1 LKRAAREVSGDEVM
15 SNSLEEDFD
24 REVRRGV
31 YDFTE
36 RGGLPP
42 TISQVAAEL
51 SHSRDEIAASLGR
64 LADAHVLVL
73 QQGSGEILMLPPYS
87 AVPTPFVVESGG
99 RTYFAN
105 CVWDALG
112 VPAML
117 GRDAEIK
124 TSCGCCGASMRLS
137 VADGAPSEAQGVVH
151 FALPAARWWDD
162 LAFT

>member
-1 LKRAAREVSGDEVM
+1 M
-15 SNSLEEDFD
+15 SQRREEDFD
-24 REVRRGV
+24 REVRRAA

-36 RGGLPP
+36 REGLPP
-42 TISQVAAEL
+42 TISQAAAGL
-51 SHSRDEIAASLGR
+51 SRGAGEIAASLRR

-73 QQGSGEILMLPPYS
+73 QRDSGEILMLPPYS

-117 GRDAEIK
+117 KRDAEIK
-124 TSCGCCGASMRLS
+124 TSCGCCGDAMGLG
-137 VADGAPSEAQGVVH
+137 VAGGALAAARGVVH

>member
-1 LKRAAREVSGDEVM
+1 M
-15 SNSLEEDFD
+15 SDSREEDFD
-24 REVRRGV
+24 REVRRRI

-36 RGGLPP
+36 REGMPP
-42 TISQVAAEL
+42 TISQAASEL
-51 SHSRDEIAASLGR
+51 SRPVYEIAASLSR

-73 QQGSGEILMLPPYS
+73 QRDSNEILMLPPYS

-117 GRDAEIK
+117 KRDAEIK
-124 TSCGCCGASMRLS
+124 TSCGCCGDAMKMS
-137 VADGAPSEAQGVVH
+137 VANGALAESQGVVH
-151 FALPAARWWDD
+151 FALPSARWWDD
-162 LAFT
+162 LVFT

>member
-1 LKRAAREVSGDEVM
+1 MSDSREE
-15 SNSLEEDFD
+15 NSD
-24 REVRRGV
+24 REVRRSV

-36 RGGLPP
+36 REGLPP
-42 TISQVAAEL
+42 TISQAASEL
-51 SHSRDEIAASLGR
+51 SRGAEEIAASFVR
-64 LADAHVLVL
+64 LSNAHVLVL
-73 QQGSGEILMLPPYS
+73 QRDSNEILMLPPYS

-117 GRDAEIK
+117 KRDAEIK
-124 TSCGCCGASMRLS
+124 TSCGCCGDAMKMR
-137 VADGAPSEAQGVVH
+137 VVNGALAEAQGVVH

-162 LAFT
+162 LVFT